1 MSVQTGH
8 IEVPAAVLDR
18 QRKRAGLEFRKHAT
32 GRPAESAPR
41 VPSRRPHSRSAS
53 NPQTHA
59 RDALAPALPPPSV
72 DHSPGVLLLPLLAV
86 LVMVGDVIVVG
97 AVGRLWILIPAIAV
111 DLLVILTLTVA
122 IWRLLAND
130 GDEDGHGSNVGSTT
144 ADASAANR
152 GSRAP

>member
-8 IEVPAAVLDR
+8 IEVPAAVVDR
-18 QRKRAGLEFRKHAT
+18 QRKRAGLELRKHAT
-32 GRPAESAPR
+32 RRPAAAAQ
-41 VPSRRPHSRSAS
+41 VPSRRPHSRSGS
-53 NPQTHA
+53 NPQTHE
-59 RDALAPALPPPSV
+59 RGALASAVAAPSV
-72 DHSPGVLLLPLLAV
+72 DHSPGVLLLPLLAI

-130 GDEDGHGSNVGSTT
+130 GDEDDRDDSNVGM
-144 ADASAANR
+144 AATSDQR
-152 GSRAP
+152 L